1 MTRYEQVLKEAW
13 ALHLKPKAA
22 DVPTVIST
30 FAGGGGS
37 SLGYSIAGFRE
48 LLAVEWD
55 KHACEVFKLNF
66 PDVPIYCGDVTK
78 LSVEQC
84 QERAGIREGEVDVL
98 DGSPP
103 CQSFSLSGKRQLDD
117 ARGQLYHEFV
127 RLLRGLKPKAFVM
140 ENVSGMVR
148 GKMKLIFADC
158 LSELKASGYKVKAK
172 LLNSRFYD
180 VPQSRERLIFIGV
193 RDDLNIEPSHPI
205 GNQNIITASQA
216 LVGCEVGKTPLFK
229 DNYAK
234 FWCHLPEGK
243 TLSDLTGGKG
253 FNTRKLHPHRPASTL
268 LKTQRGH
275 GFGTLCHWKE
285 PRAISAEEGK
295 RLQSFPDEFQLI
307 GNYYQQWAI
316 IGNSVPPLFM
326 KAIAE
331 HIKKLLTR

>member
-1 MTRYEQVLKEAW
+1 M
-13 ALHLKPKAA
+13 KPKAVNA
-22 DVPTVIST
+22 PTVIST

-37 SLGYSIAGFRE
+37 SLGYSMARYRE

-66 PDVPIYCGDVTK
+66 PDVPIYCGDIAK

-84 QERAGIREGEVDVL
+84 QELAGIGEGELDVL

-103 CQSFSLSGKRQLDD
+103 CQSFSVSGKRQFEDT
-117 ARGQLYHEFV
+117 RGQLYHEFV
-127 RLLRGLKPKAFVM
+127 RLLRGLKPKALVM
-140 ENVSGMVR
+140 ENVKGMVI

-172 LLNSRFYD
+172 LLNSMFYN
-180 VPQSRERLIFIGV
+180 VPQSRERLIFIGI
-193 RDDLNIEPSHPI
+193 REDLGIEPSHPI
-205 GNQNIITASQA
+205 GNQNLITASQA

-234 FWCHLPEGK
+234 FWRHIPEGK
-243 TLSDLTGGKG
+243 NLGDLTGAKG
-253 FNTRKLHPHRPASTL
+253 FNTRKLHPHRPSLTL
-268 LKTQRGH
+268 LKTQHGH

-285 PRAISAEEGK
+285 ARAISAEEGK
-295 RLQSFPDEFQLI
+295 RLQSFPDEFQLL
-307 GNYYQQWAI
+307 GNYRHQWGV

-331 HIKKLLTR
+331 HVRKLLTNVK

>member
-1 MTRYEQVLKEAW
+1 MTRYETILHEAW
-13 ALHLKPKAA
+13 ETHLKPKAENA
-22 DVPTVIST
+22 PTVIST

-48 LLAVEWD
+48 LLAVECD

-84 QERAGIREGEVDVL
+84 QERAGIREGELDVL

-103 CQSFSLSGKRQLDD
+103 CQGFSLSGKRQFNDT
-117 ARGQLYHEFV
+117 RNQLYHEFV

-158 LSELKASGYKVKAK
+158 LKELKASGYNVKVK
-172 LLNSRFYD
+172 LLNSLFYD
-180 VPQSRERLIFIGV
+180 VPQSRERLIFIGI
-193 RDDLNIEPSHPI
+193 REDLGIEPSHPI
-205 GNQNIITASQA
+205 GNQHIITASQA

-234 FWCHLPEGK
+234 FWRHIPEGK

-253 FNTRKLHPHRPASTL
+253 FTTRKLHPHRPALTL
-268 LKTQRGH
+268 TKTQRGY

-295 RLQSFPDEFQLI
+295 RLQSLPDEFQLI

-331 HIKKLLTR
+331 HVKQLLE